1 MRIQVAPHI
10 RRKHHIVGKQRQAEN
25 KSSSNTAKPTNLR
38 VTNGSKACPS
48 ASESPAAASPTRR
61 DDVIGNTPVAACS
74 LSLSTTLNRTTGA
87 PNRKTVSLGGFDVA
101 CKSEPLATGSIN
113 CTTTSKRQSDNHATI
128 HNKDTKE
135 HGSITKTTE
144 LHKQTYDTI

>member
-1 MRIQVAPHI
+1 MRIQVALHI
-10 RRKHHIVGKQRQAEN
+10 RRKHHIAGKQRQTEN

-48 ASESPAAASPTRR
+48 ASESPTAASPTRR
-61 DDVIGNTPVAACS
+61 DDALGNTPVTACS
-74 LSLSTTLNRTTGA
+74 LSLSTTLKRTTGA
-87 PNRKTVSLGGFDVA
+87 PNRKTVSLGGFDVD
-101 CKSEPLATGSIN
+101 CRSEPLVTGSIN
-113 CTTTSKRQSDNHATI
+113 CTTISKRQSDNHATI